1 MSSRDYLKHTVSTTQ
16 PPRHGNLGDE
26 WYNPTTNKLYKLA
39 ATSGTAVQW
48 LEILSQTTAT
58 STTSTTSTAPAVVTS
73 LGTLTSLTVAG
84 PVVFTGLS
92 TLQQSTEPTT
102 TLTGATGVVTHNF
115 LSGAAFHHISPAAS
129 WTANFT
135 NVPTTPDRVISIVL
149 KVSQGGT
156 AYIPN
161 AVQIDG
167 SAQTIS
173 WSASTVP
180 TGNANKTDVFGF
192 TLHRKAAG
200 TWSVYGSYGSY
211 G

>member
-1 MSSRDYLKHTVSTTQ
+1 MSSRDYLKHTVSITQ

-26 WYNPTTNKLYKLA
+26 WYHPTTNKLYKLTA
-39 ATSGTAVQW
+39 GSGTTVQW
-48 LEILSQTTAT
+48 LEILSQTT
-58 STTSTTSTAPAVVTS
+58 TTASNASPAVVTS
-73 LGTLTSLTVAG
+73 LGTLSSLTVAG
-84 PVVFTGLS
+84 PMTITGLS

-115 LSGAAFHHISPAAS
+115 LLGAVFHHTGPAAS

-135 NVPTTPDRVISIVL
+135 NVPTTTNRVISIVL
-149 KVSQGGT
+149 IVTQGGT

-167 SAQTIS
+167 AAQTIS

-192 TLHRKAAG
+192 TLHRKADSS
-200 TWSVYGSYGSY
+200 WSVYGSYGNY